1 MATIEEDRY
10 VTKTKQLKAETKRLE
25 AETAKLRA
33 LTRLLNAQAAN
44 QEKEL

>member
-1 MATIEEDRY
+1 MTLNEAQVER
-10 VTKTKQLKAETKRLE
+10 VQAETKRLE
-25 AETAKLRA
+25 AETERARA